1 MPLYQYMYIN
11 VRGLALFLDG
21 HQTNQLTNRLTNQ
34 TIKQPHSQP
43 ASENIGGNHHWLAVQ
58 QQALW
63 LQSPGGSGDAE
74 VTNLPPHSSMDC
86 YVELVI
92 RGHQPLEATL
102 RLLVSPMGIQEVWRG
117 SDSTF
122 MALWKSYCEGGLCCS
137 SASVS
142 TRGSLMCVS
151 VEVSVHS
158 CTHAV
163 YHG

>member
-122 MALWKSYCEGGLCCS
+122 MALWKSYCEALCVV
-137 SASVS
+137 AQLVS
-142 TRGSLMCVS
+142 TRGSLM
-151 VEVSVHS
+151 
-158 CTHAV
+158 
-163 YHG
+163 